1 MLRMDV
7 DESRRLTG
15 PNLLSDNPG
24 AVMEVFIEGIMQGS
38 RNDDSIADQNYR
50 TILWLYI
57 SFDVRQHKDADRC
70 R

>member
-24 AVMEVFIEGIMQGS
+24 AVMEVFIDGVE
-38 RNDDSIADQNYR
+38 
-50 TILWLYI
+50 I
-57 SFDVRQHKDADRC
+57 SQVIVAWKKHLQQLLTSL
-70 R
+70 